1 MKKISNPFYA
11 LYNVIDLHG
20 MDRDTALFKTKEFI
34 DDNIKMKKYDLIIIH
49 GKGTGILRRSVHE
62 YLKHDKRV
70 IEYKIDNFNDG
81 ETIVKIGEK
90 NEK

>member
-11 LYNVIDLHG
+11 LYSVIDLHG

-81 ETIVKIGEK
+81 ETIVKIGET

>member
-11 LYNVIDLHG
+11 LYSVIDLHG

-34 DDNIKMKKYDLIIIH
+34 DDNLKMKKYDLIIIH

>member
-1 MKKISNPFYA
+1 MKKIGNPFYA
-11 LYNVIDLHG
+11 LYSVIDLHG

>member
-1 MKKISNPFYA
+1 MKKIIDPFIDF
-11 LYNVIDLHG
+11 LPSIDLHG

>member
-11 LYNVIDLHG
+11 LYSVIDLHG

-49 GKGTGILRRSVHE
+49 GKGTGILRRSGHE

>member
-11 LYNVIDLHG
+11 LYSVIDLHG

-81 ETIVKIGEK
+81 ETIVILK
-90 NEK
+90 

>member
-1 MKKISNPFYA
+1 MKKISNTFYA
-11 LYNVIDLHG
+11 LYSVIDLHG

>member
-11 LYNVIDLHG
+11 LYSVIDLHG